1 MRALYF
7 YPDEQN
13 LDRTRRINFD
23 QELHKRLQ
31 KEAEHPEHG
40 TPDEVQIFDYIYGGA
55 KWGHWAA

>member
-1 MRALYF
+1 LRALYL

-13 LDRTRRINFD
+13 LDRTCRINFD
-23 QELHKRLQ
+23 QKLHKRLQ

-55 KWGHWAA
+55 K